1 MESIIKISGG
11 IGNQL
16 FQYAFALFVKNQL
29 GFNVKLNRTSYH
41 QKFEHEGFLLDQ
53 ILKLEV
59 DLIDRDFQQLHW
71 DKFIWKATRVSE
83 NQQTHPLNFLKE
95 PIHSFPRKSR
105 LLLDGYW
112 QCYLFPF
119 LAKHDLRHIDLPAV
133 QMEQFHSK
141 TFIHIR
147 GGDYLNNPTY
157 SKFYDII
164 DEEYYDK
171 SIAKVLEKEP
181 NQEFILFTDDLEYAR
196 RRLGA
201 HMARISVDQT
211 QNSLEVLAK
220 MRACNGA
227 IMANSSFSWWGAFL
241 QENKG
246 IQFAPKQWNSKM
258 KAESAFIY
266 PPYVIR
272 Y

>member
-1 MESIIKISGG
+1 MKSVVKISGG

-16 FQYAFALFVKNQL
+16 FQYAFALFLKNQL
-29 GFNVKLNRTSYH
+29 HFNVKLNRARYR

-59 DLIDRDFQQLHW
+59 DLIDRDFQRFHW
-71 DKFIWKATRVSE
+71 DKFIWKAIRVSE
-83 NQQTHPLNFLKE
+83 NQQTHPLSLLKE
-95 PIHSFPRKSR
+95 PIQSFPRKSR

-119 LAKHDLRHIDLPAV
+119 LAKHDLKCIDLPAV
-133 QMEQFHSK
+133 QLEEFRSK

-147 GGDYLNNPTY
+147 GGDYLANPNA
-157 SKFYDII
+157 SEFYNTIAD
-164 DEEYYDK
+164 EYYNE
-171 SIAKVLEKEP
+171 SIAKVLEKDP
-181 NQEFILFTDDLEYAR
+181 NREFVLFTDDLDYAR

-201 HMARISVDQT
+201 HMSRVSVDQT
-211 QNSLEVLAK
+211 QGSLEVLAK
-220 MRACNGA
+220 MRACSGA

-241 QENKG
+241 QKNKG
-246 IQFAPKQWNSKM
+246 VQIAPKKWNSKM
-258 KAESAFIY
+258 EEESAFIY

>member
-1 MESIIKISGG
+1 MKSIVKISGG

-16 FQYAFALFVKNQL
+16 FQYAFALFLKNQL
-29 GFNVKLNRTSYH
+29 HFNVKLNRARYR

-59 DLIDRDFQQLHW
+59 DLIDRDFQRFHW
-71 DKFIWKATRVSE
+71 DKFIWKTARFSE
-83 NQQTHPLNFLKE
+83 NQQHHPLSFLKE
-95 PIHSFPRKSR
+95 PIQSFPRRYR
-105 LLLDGYW
+105 LLLEGYW

-119 LAKHDLRHIDLPAV
+119 LAKHDLRSIDLPSV
-133 QMEQFHSK
+133 KVEDFQSK

-147 GGDYLNNPTY
+147 GCDYLNNPI
-157 SKFYDII
+157 SSEFYDII
-164 DEEYYDK
+164 AEEYYEK
-171 SIAKVLEKEP
+171 SIAEVLEKEP
-181 NQEFILFTDDLEYAR
+181 HRQFILFTDDLEYAR

-211 QNSLEVLAK
+211 QSSLEVLAK
-220 MRACNGA
+220 MRACSGA

-246 IQFAPKQWNSKM
+246 IQIAPKKWNSKM
-258 KAESAFIY
+258 EEESAFIY

>member
-1 MESIIKISGG
+1 MRSIIQVSGG

-16 FQYAFALFVKNQL
+16 FQYAFALFLKNQL
-29 GFNVKLNRTSYH
+29 RFNVKLNRTIYH
-41 QKFEHEGFLLDQ
+41 QQFEHEGFLLDQ
-53 ILKLEV
+53 IFKLEV
-59 DLIDRDFQQLHW
+59 DLIDRDFRPLHW
-71 DKFIWKATRVSE
+71 DKFIWKTRRVIE
-83 NQQTHPLNFLKE
+83 NPKIHPLNVLEKR
-95 PIHSFPRKSR
+95 IHSFPRMSR
-105 LLLDGYW
+105 LCLDGHW

-119 LAKHDLRHIDLPAV
+119 MAKQDLRSIDLPAV
-133 QMEQFHSK
+133 QMEKFQSK

-147 GGDYLNNPTY
+147 GSDYFNTPT
-157 SKFYDII
+157 SSEFYDTI
-164 DEEYYDK
+164 DEDYYDK

-181 NQEFILFTDDLEYAR
+181 NREFILFTDDLEYAR

-211 QNSLEVLAK
+211 QSSLEVLAK
-220 MRACNGA
+220 MRACSGA

-246 IQFAPKQWNSKM
+246 IQIAPKKWHSKM
-258 KAESAFIY
+258 EAESAFIY

>member
-16 FQYAFALFVKNQL
+16 FQYAFALFLKNHL
-29 GFNVKLNRTSYH
+29 HFNVKLNRTSYH

-59 DLIDRDFQQLHW
+59 DLINRDFQQFHW
-71 DKFIWKATRVSE
+71 DKFIWKTTRFSE
-83 NQQTHPLNFLKE
+83 NQQHHPLSFLKE
-95 PIHSFPRKSR
+95 PIQSFPRRSR
-105 LLLDGYW
+105 LLLEGYW

-119 LAKHDLRHIDLPAV
+119 LAKHDLRSIDLPSV
-133 QMEQFHSK
+133 KVEDFQSK

-147 GGDYLNNPTY
+147 GGDYFNNPIY
-157 SKFYDII
+157 SEFYDII
-164 DEEYYDK
+164 AEEYYEK
-171 SIAKVLEKEP
+171 SIAEVLEKEP
-181 NQEFILFTDDLEYAR
+181 NREFVLFTDDLDYAR

-201 HMARISVDQT
+201 HMSRVSVDQT
-211 QNSLEVLAK
+211 QGSLEVLAK
-220 MRACNGA
+220 MRACSGA

-241 QENKG
+241 QKNKG
-246 IQFAPKQWNSKM
+246 VQIAPKKWNSKM
-258 KAESAFIY
+258 EEESAFIY